1 MGAVAARLETY
12 FEFQRLGTNWRR
24 EFLAGSTTFLTMA
37 YIIFVNPSILRD
49 AGMPFNGVLQA
60 TCVAAAIGSILMGA
74 VARYPLALAPGM
86 GLNAY
91 FAYSVVKG
99 MNVPWETALGAVF
112 LSGALMLL
120 LTLAGIRKMI
130 VSAIPRELY
139 SAVAVGIGFFIAFIG
154 LRNAGIIVSHPATTV
169 ALGNLRQTPVLLS
182 LFGLLF
188 ISALAAWGIRGAIVI
203 GIVATSALGFFT
215 GAIAWKPAAFSPADI
230 TATAFHLDLAGA
242 ARLGMLE
249 ILFVFLFVD
258 IFDNVGTLVGVAK
271 KAALVDDHGDI
282 PRINRI
288 LAVDATASMAGAA
301 LGTSTVV
308 SYIESASGVVAGGR
322 SGVTAIVT
330 GLFFLLATVAAPL
343 FGVIP
348 AFATAPAL
356 ILVGS
361 MMVSHV
367 SGIRWDDATIAIP
380 AFLTM
385 LAIPFTFSIANGLA
399 IGFSAY
405 TLLKVLRGQYREVG
419 WLLYLL
425 TALFIARFW
434 YLGGA

>member
-1 MGAVAARLETY
+1 
-12 FEFQRLGTNWRR
+12 
-24 EFLAGSTTFLTMA
+24 MA

-60 TCVAAAIGSILMGA
+60 TCIAAAIGSILMGA
-74 VARYPLALAPGM
+74 FARYPIALAPGM

-91 FAYSVVKG
+91 FTYSVVKG
-99 MNVPWETALGAVF
+99 MHVPWETALGAVF
-112 LSGALMLL
+112 LSGALMLI
-120 LTLAGIRKMI
+120 LTLVGIRKMI

-154 LRNAGIIVSHPATTV
+154 LRNGGIIVSNPATTV
-169 ALGNLRQTPVLLS
+169 ALGNLRQPTVLLC
-182 LFGLLF
+182 LLGLLLMA
-188 ISALAAWGIRGAIVI
+188 ALMAWGIRGAIVL
-203 GIVATSALGFFT
+203 GILATSVLGFVT
-215 GAIAWKPAAFSPADI
+215 GQITWAPAAFAPSDLS
-230 TATAFHLDLAGA
+230 TTAFHLDIAGA
-242 ARLGMLE
+242 AKLGMLE

-271 KAALVDDHGDI
+271 KAGLMKEDGDI
-282 PRINRI
+282 PRMNRI
-288 LAVDATASMAGAA
+288 LAADATATMAGAA

-322 SGVTAIVT
+322 SGVTAIVA
-330 GLFFLLATVAAPL
+330 GILFLIATVAAPL
-343 FGVIP
+343 FGAIP

-367 SGIRWDDATIAIP
+367 SEIRWDDMTVGVP

-405 TLLKVLRGQYREVG
+405 TLLKVARGQFREVG
-419 WLLYLL
+419 WLMYLL
-425 TALFIARFW
+425 TALFALRFW

>member
-1 MGAVAARLETY
+1 
-12 FEFQRLGTNWRR
+12 
-24 EFLAGSTTFLTMA
+24 
-37 YIIFVNPSILRD
+37 
-49 AGMPFNGVLQA
+49 
-60 TCVAAAIGSILMGA
+60 
-74 VARYPLALAPGM
+74 
-86 GLNAY
+86 
-91 FAYSVVKG
+91 
-99 MNVPWETALGAVF
+99 
-112 LSGALMLL
+112 
-120 LTLAGIRKMI
+120 
-130 VSAIPRELY
+130 
-139 SAVAVGIGFFIAFIG
+139 
-154 LRNAGIIVSHPATTV
+154 
-169 ALGNLRQTPVLLS
+169 
-182 LFGLLF
+182 
-188 ISALAAWGIRGAIVI
+188 
-203 GIVATSALGFFT
+203 
-215 GAIAWKPAAFSPADI
+215 
-230 TATAFHLDLAGA
+230 
-242 ARLGMLE
+242 
-249 ILFVFLFVD
+249 
-258 IFDNVGTLVGVAK
+258 
-271 KAALVDDHGDI
+271 
-282 PRINRI
+282 
-288 LAVDATASMAGAA
+288 MAGAA

>member
-1 MGAVAARLETY
+1 
-12 FEFQRLGTNWRR
+12 
-24 EFLAGSTTFLTMA
+24 
-37 YIIFVNPSILRD
+37 
-49 AGMPFNGVLQA
+49 
-60 TCVAAAIGSILMGA
+60 
-74 VARYPLALAPGM
+74 
-86 GLNAY
+86 
-91 FAYSVVKG
+91 
-99 MNVPWETALGAVF
+99 
-112 LSGALMLL
+112 
-120 LTLAGIRKMI
+120 
-130 VSAIPRELY
+130 
-139 SAVAVGIGFFIAFIG
+139 
-154 LRNAGIIVSHPATTV
+154 
-169 ALGNLRQTPVLLS
+169 LLS
-182 LFGLLF
+182 LFGLLL
-188 ISALAAWGIRGAIVI
+188 IAGLMAWGFRGAIVI
-203 GIVATSALGFFT
+203 GILATTALGFVT
-215 GAIAWKPAAFSPADI
+215 GAIVWKPAAFTPADLA
-230 TATAFHLDLAGA
+230 TTAFHLDLAGA
-242 ARLGMLE
+242 FKLGMLE

-271 KAALVDDHGDI
+271 KAGLVNDDGGI

-330 GLFFLLATVAAPL
+330 GLLFLLATVAAPF
-343 FGVIP
+343 FGIIP

-367 SGIRWDDATIAIP
+367 SGINWDDTTIAIP

-405 TLLKVLRGQYREVG
+405 TLLKVMRGQFREVG
-419 WLLYLL
+419 WLMYAL

-434 YLGGA
+434 YLGGG

>member
-1 MGAVAARLETY
+1 
-12 FEFQRLGTNWRR
+12 
-24 EFLAGSTTFLTMA
+24 
-37 YIIFVNPSILRD
+37 
-49 AGMPFNGVLQA
+49 
-60 TCVAAAIGSILMGA
+60 
-74 VARYPLALAPGM
+74 
-86 GLNAY
+86 
-91 FAYSVVKG
+91 
-99 MNVPWETALGAVF
+99 
-112 LSGALMLL
+112 MLI
-120 LTLAGIRKMI
+120 LTLVGIRRMI

-139 SAVAVGIGFFIAFIG
+139 SAVAVGMGFFIAFIG

-169 ALGNLRQTPVLLS
+169 ALGNLRQPSVLLS
-182 LFGLLF
+182 IFGLLL
-188 ISALAAWGIRGAIVI
+188 IAGLTAWNFRGAIVI
-203 GIVATSALGFFT
+203 GILTTTALGFAT
-215 GAIAWKPAAFSPADI
+215 ETISWTPAAFNPS
-230 TATAFHLDLAGA
+230 DLASTALRLDIGGA
-242 ARLGMLE
+242 FQLGMLE

-271 KAALVDDHGDI
+271 KAGLVSDDGDI

-330 GLFFLLATVAAPL
+330 GLLFLAATVAAPL

-405 TLLKVLRGQYREVG
+405 TLLKVMRGQWREVG
-419 WLLYLL
+419 WLMYVL

-434 YLGGA
+434 YLGGG